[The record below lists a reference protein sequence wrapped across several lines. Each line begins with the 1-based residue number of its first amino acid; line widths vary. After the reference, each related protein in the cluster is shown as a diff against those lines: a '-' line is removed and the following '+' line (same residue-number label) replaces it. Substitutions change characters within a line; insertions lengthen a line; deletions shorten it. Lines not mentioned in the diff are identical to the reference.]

1 MAVDDLGV
9 YKHRRRLSR
18 WNVGQYNYEE
28 GNTLAQLLHQDDSR
42 THTHHIKSYHR
53 RDQAGRLKVIQS

>member
-9 YKHRRRLSR
+9 YKHRPRLSR
-18 WNVGQYNYEE
+18 WNAGQYNYGE

-42 THTHHIKSYHR
+42 THTYIPHKKLSPSCPS
-53 RDQAGRLKVIQS
+53 GTT

>member
-9 YKHRRRLSR
+9 YKHRPRLSR
-18 WNVGQYNYEE
+18 WNVGQYNYGE

-42 THTHHIKSYHR
+42 THTYIPHKKLSP
-53 RDQAGRLKVIQS
+53 S